1 MRNAVRIVCNPDTG
15 SISYFFR
22 NEMGEWMVLT
32 GSSPLSR
39 RYYTRTTIEERHK
52 DIVEK
57 LDEIYNRK
65 NKGLDIFFEGT
76 SANYNFIAGAVKKYL
91 PGRDIVC
98 KLKVTKI
105 AVVGKKG
112 SGKSTLIEGI
122 AREKG
127 DSFEIKASEKC
138 KRYIDKNN
146 NIEWIELRGIAFS
159 AIQDLAREDL
169 STVIYCVSGDVGRI
183 EDKEKEFI
191 EKIRTSLS
199 PVKVLTVLT
208 KCYKEEVQKILD
220 EIEKL
225 TNHVE
230 AFPVLA
236 KEYKASEREHAM
248 AASYVVAPFGL
259 KELCAFVFEGKK
271 LQRQFQN
278 ELKTATTYIAPKKG
292 KPDGGEEK
300 KTVETGKIVVPKP
313 VRDNSPQEK
322 RQTAQVT
329 VTKPADLPEKK
340 PVFRKIA
347 VVGKIGVGKTT
358 LIEEMGNHAGRSFRK
373 TDGRGYTLYE
383 DQKSSLQ
390 WYEVK
395 GIDLGRDK
403 VEAAYRTVKEL
414 AADGLNTIFYCMPG
428 GIGRIEDLEAD
439 FVRRLTAEYPGG
451 SVVIVL
457 TMCYKEEGDIQDT
470 INEVKKRFGKTEIVQ
485 ILARDYKTRIKIPA
499 TGENRIVPAFGLDS
513 ICRYA
518 DGDK

>member
-1 MRNAVRIVCNPDTG
+1 M
-15 SISYFFR
+15 
-22 NEMGEWMVLT
+22 
-32 GSSPLSR
+32 
-39 RYYTRTTIEERHK
+39 
-52 DIVEK
+52 
-57 LDEIYNRK
+57 
-65 NKGLDIFFEGT
+65 
-76 SANYNFIAGAVKKYL
+76 
-91 PGRDIVC
+91 
-98 KLKVTKI
+98 
-105 AVVGKKG
+105 
-112 SGKSTLIEGI
+112 
-122 AREKG
+122 
-127 DSFEIKASEKC
+127 
-138 KRYIDKNN
+138 
-146 NIEWIELRGIAFS
+146 
-159 AIQDLAREDL
+159 
-169 STVIYCVSGDVGRI
+169 
-183 EDKEKEFI
+183 
-191 EKIRTSLS
+191 
-199 PVKVLTVLT
+199 
-208 KCYKEEVQKILD
+208 
-220 EIEKL
+220 
-225 TNHVE
+225 
-230 AFPVLA
+230 
-236 KEYKASEREHAM
+236 
-248 AASYVVAPFGL
+248 
-259 KELCAFVFEGKK
+259 
-271 LQRQFQN
+271 
-278 ELKTATTYIAPKKG
+278 
-292 KPDGGEEK
+292 
-300 KTVETGKIVVPKP
+300 
-313 VRDNSPQEK
+313 
-322 RQTAQVT
+322 
-329 VTKPADLPEKK
+329 TKPADLPEKK

>member
-1 MRNAVRIVCNPDTG
+1 MKKVEQMMRNAVRIVCDPYTG
-15 SISYFFR
+15 QISYFFR
-22 NEMGEWMVLT
+22 NELGEWLT
-32 GSSPLSR
+32 LRGSSPLSR
-39 RYYTRTTIEERHK
+39 QYYTRTTIEERHK
-52 DIVEK
+52 DIIEK

-76 SANYNFIAGAVKKYL
+76 STNYNYIVSAIKKYL
-91 PGRDIVC
+91 SDRDIVC

-127 DSFEIKASEKC
+127 DRFEIETSEKC
-138 KRYIDKNN
+138 IRYIDKNN
-146 NIEWIELRGIAFS
+146 NIEWIELRRIAFS
-159 AIQDLAREDL
+159 AIQDLAKEDL

-191 EKIRTSLS
+191 EKINTSLS

-230 AFPVLA
+230 VFPVLA
-236 KEYKASEREHAM
+236 KEYKASERGHAL
-248 AASYVVAPFGL
+248 ATSYAIAPFGL

-271 LQRQFQN
+271 FQRQFQN
-278 ELKTATTYIAPKKG
+278 ELKAATTYIAPKKG
-292 KPDGGEEK
+292 KP
-300 KTVETGKIVVPKP
+300 
-313 VRDNSPQEK
+313 
-322 RQTAQVT
+322 
-329 VTKPADLPEKK
+329 ADLAKKK

-347 VVGKIGVGKTT
+347 VVGKKGVGKTT
-358 LIEEMGNHAGRSFRK
+358 LIEEMGNHTGQPFRK
-373 TDGRGYTLYE
+373 EDGRGYALYE

-390 WYEVK
+390 WYEVR
-395 GIDLGRDK
+395 GIDLGKNK
-403 VEAAYRTVKEL
+403 VEEAYRTVEEL

-439 FVRRLTAEYPGG
+439 FVRRLTTEYPGV

-499 TGENRIVPAFGLDS
+499 TGENLIIPAFGLDS
-513 ICRYA
+513 VCRYA